1 MQVLFKWNGES
12 LTAEFLQHPYYIL
25 KQFQD
30 FTALRALPQSYFVVV
45 VVDVFKKECS
55 FKQIIFKHII
65 PTANASNLVLPKN
78 KVQKQEKTYS
88 RAQAPENIL
97 FK

>member
-12 LTAEFLQHPYYIL
+12 LAAEFLQHPYYIL

-30 FTALRALPQSYFVVV
+30 FTALQALPQSYFVVV
-45 VVDVFKKECS
+45 VVFKKECS
-55 FKQIIFKHII
+55 FNQVIFKHII

-78 KVQKQEKTYS
+78 KVQKQEKIYS
-88 RAQAPENIL
+88 RAQAPENVL